1 MEIKERKFILVIIW
15 KMFKIKILYLI
26 SEIYFILLFVS
37 FISIITWLGIYSI
50 CLSCIL
56 SMLNSHIT
64 FCQYL
69 SWWEESWIIILLVTL
84 ISFCSIQKID
94 WSIKKSITNT
104 YLNSH
109 SELTAVNMLYYLL
122 FFNKTNHY
130 KVNIIFVL
138 LPLKDNSYH
147 EFQV

>member
-1 MEIKERKFILVIIW
+1 
-15 KMFKIKILYLI
+15 MFKIKILYLI

-84 ISFCSIQKID
+84 ISFCFFTIQKID

-109 SELTAVNMLYYLL
+109 SELVAVNMLYYLL